1 MATRKASRSTGKRKN
16 PGKSASVVR
25 KLAADR
31 PAARDEGPR
40 LIPLDDVQT
49 TPSAR
54 HYLELADIAL
64 APAKPAARKNLKS
77 RG

>member
-1 MATRKASRSTGKRKN
+1 MATRKANHPQGKRKN
-16 PGKSASVVR
+16 PGKSAPLVR
-25 KLAADR
+25 KVAADR

-49 TPSAR
+49 TPTAR
-54 HYLELADIAL
+54 HYLELADVAL
-64 APAKPAARKNLKS
+64 APAKPAARKAAKT